1 MKRAVIISVISLLAA
16 HGSAAQETTTVTVAE
31 SDTYGEYLSVDD
43 KPVYLF
49 TTDVQGGGA
58 AEASISCNEECR
70 AAWPLVTTGTSADA
84 EGEAQ
89 SDLIGTVEFDNR
101 NVVTYNGWPLYFFA
115 RDSEGNPPTG
125 QEIESFGGEWYL
137 IAPGGT
143 RIEGEGA

>member
-1 MKRAVIISVISLLAA
+1 MKRAVIVPVVSLLAA
-16 HGSAAQETTTVTVAE
+16 HGAAAQESATVTVTD

-49 TTDVQGGGA
+49 TTDVQGGGGT
-58 AEASISCNEECR
+58 EASISCNEECR
-70 AAWPLVTTGTSADA
+70 AAWPLVTAGQGA
-84 EGEAQ
+84 EAGEGAEP
-89 SDLIGTVEFDNR
+89 DLIGTVEFDGR

-137 IAPGGT
+137 IAPDGT